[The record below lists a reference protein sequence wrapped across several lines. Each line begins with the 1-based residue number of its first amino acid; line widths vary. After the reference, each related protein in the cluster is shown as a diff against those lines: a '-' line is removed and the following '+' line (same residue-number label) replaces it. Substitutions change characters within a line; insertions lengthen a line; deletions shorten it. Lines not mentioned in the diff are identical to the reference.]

1 MLLNTLESVRSKVL
15 SDFHLQCLPQCP
27 LIRQGTPR
35 RHPMRWELGAR
46 ETIEMTRN
54 DSKWLHFHLTFCR
67 WPGFISHDLLF
78 AGCWNPCK
86 PSGVGSFS
94 EWTIHFERITKFDFF
109 DESKKGTVLFFERP
123 ALLCCPNA
131 CQRNRP
137 LNFDANMGQLQ
148 GWRCEKWHASPFVTH
163 ENVSLRQRLMTWRV
177 EAPAV
182 KRGGHERMVTWS
194 ELVRKT

>member
-54 DSKWLHFHLTFCR
+54 DSKWHHFHLTFCR

-94 EWTIHFERITKFDFF
+94 EWNDSFWENHEIWLLWWIKERYCIVFWTASTSVLPQCLST
-109 DESKKGTVLFFERP
+109 ESSPQLWCKYGSTPGL
-123 ALLCCPNA
+123 ALRKMA
-131 CQRNRP
+131 CEPICHSRE
-137 LNFDANMGQLQ
+137 
-148 GWRCEKWHASPFVTH
+148 C
-163 ENVSLRQRLMTWRV
+163 
-177 EAPAV
+177 
-182 KRGGHERMVTWS
+182 
-194 ELVRKT
+194 